1 MSRLKLFP
9 FVMCLSFMLFCGLT
23 LAHAAKDP
31 YAKTRVFVPDTG
43 NNRVLVFNDPTTS
56 NQAADAVLGQTDPT
70 SATSGTSSTMV
81 SGPTAFVVDEDGDL
95 IVSDTGNCR
104 LLVFRPPFTTGEAAS
119 AVLGKP
125 DFNTPCGSLTPSA
138 TNLGGTGGVAIDDSG
153 NLWVADS
160 ANNRVLHFKSPFKT
174 GKAADIV
181 LGQPDFVSNTCPAT
195 PSAGSLCYPVG
206 VASDSDDILW
216 VVDMGDNRVLGY
228 KSPKK
233 KMNANV
239 ELGHPKGPAAFTS
252 STGNDGGI
260 SASTFAMP
268 TGIALDSKD
277 HMWVVDTGNSR
288 VLMFKPDF
296 NTGNAATLVLGQ
308 NDFVSASPNQ
318 SPYGV
323 PPTGATLSYPQGIF
337 TQKATDVWV
346 GDTSNNR
353 TVQFASPYTSGMS
366 ASLVLGQPDFN
377 SDSANQGGSP
387 SDQSEDAPFNTVASL
402 YAGPSWLALGVLI
415 SLIGGWLLI
424 VGRRRRARA
433 SIQSV

>member
-1 MSRLKLFP
+1 MPRLKLG
-9 FVMCLSFMLFCGLT
+9 VVCLAMLFSGLT
-23 LAHAAKDP
+23 LAHAKDP

-43 NNRVLVFNDPTTS
+43 NNRVLVFNDPTSS
-56 NQAADAVLGQTDPT
+56 NQAADAVLGQTDPNTSTAGT
-70 SATSGTSSTMV
+70 SATELA
-81 SGPTAFVVDEDGDL
+81 GPTAFVVDEDGDL

-104 LLVFRPPFTTGEAAS
+104 LLLFHPPFTTGEAAS

-138 TNLGGTGGVAIDDSG
+138 ANLGGTGGVAIDESG

-195 PSAGSLCYPVG
+195 PTAGTLCYPVG

-252 STGNDGGI
+252 NAGNDGGI
-260 SASTFAMP
+260 SASTFGMP

-288 VLMFKPDF
+288 ILMFKPDF

-308 NDFVSASPNQ
+308 PDFVSAYANQ
-318 SPYGV
+318 NSYGG
-323 PPTGATLSYPQGIF
+323 PPTVATLYYPQGIF
-337 TQKATDVWV
+337 TQKATAVWI

-353 TVQFASPYTSGMS
+353 TLQFVSPYTSGMS

-377 SDSANQGGSP
+377 SYSANEGGSP
-387 SDQSEDAPFNTVASL
+387 SDQSELAPFNTVASL
-402 YAGPSWLALGVLI
+402 YAGPSWLALAVLV
-415 SLIGGWLLI
+415 SLIGGWMLMTHL
-424 VGRRRRARA
+424 RRKAKA
-433 SIQSV
+433 SAQPV